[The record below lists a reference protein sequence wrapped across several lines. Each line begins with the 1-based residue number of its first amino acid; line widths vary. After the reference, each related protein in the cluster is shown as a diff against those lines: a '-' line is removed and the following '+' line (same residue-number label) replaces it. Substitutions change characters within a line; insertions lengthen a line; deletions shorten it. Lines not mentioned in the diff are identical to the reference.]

1 MNAKE
6 QEIQMIVQ
14 AVAQGQDISQFDAQS
29 INAAKSYTVSQAN
42 RINQMVNSTDLPA
55 NVTREMLRNELD
67 MYQGFADKLAEN
79 DPEYASAIDIAFMG
93 AGLYATA
100 KYGPMAAAKL
110 KTAGQATYGFG
121 KDMAGKAASA
131 MGGLGTK
138 AATAASG
145 AAGYASGVAGGA
157 TNFAQNVGD
166 RIRAAAPS
174 YYAQTRSGLSPLAR
188 NVRDV
193 AGAGV
198 QGVRDFGRGVTDN
211 FGRNRIGSAP
221 GMMGYNAPYS
231 AGQKTYGFG
240 KNVLGGIARLGRK
253 ALFRV

>member
-14 AVAQGQDISQFDAQS
+14 AVAQGQDLSQFDPSALS
-29 INAAKSYTVSQAN
+29 AAKNYVVSKAN
-42 RINQMVNSTDLPA
+42 ELNRMVNSADTPP
-55 NVTREMLRNELD
+55 NVTREMLRNELT
-67 MYQGFADKLAEN
+67 MYEGFADKLAED
-79 DPEYASAIDIAFMG
+79 DPMFAGMMDAALIG
-93 AGLYATA
+93 AGVYGAA

-121 KDMAGKAASA
+121 KDMAGKATSA

-138 AATAASG
+138 AATAASS
-145 AAGYASGVAGGA
+145 AAGYAAGATRGA

-166 RIRAAAPS
+166 RIRTAAPS

-193 AGAGV
+193 AEAGV

-211 FGRNRIGSAP
+211 FGANRIGSAP
-221 GMMGYNAPYS
+221 GMTGYNAPYA
-231 AGQKTYGFG
+231 AGQRTYGFG
-240 KNVLGGIARLGRK
+240 KNILGGLARLGRK
-253 ALFRV
+253 AFLRF

>member
-14 AVAQGQDISQFDAQS
+14 AVAQGQDLSQFDPAALS
-29 INAAKSYTVSQAN
+29 AAKNYVVAKAN
-42 RINQMVNSTDLPA
+42 ELNRMVNSADTPP
-55 NVTREMLRNELD
+55 NVTREMLRNELT
-67 MYQGFADKLAEN
+67 MYEGFADKLAED
-79 DPEYASAIDIAFMG
+79 DPMFAGMMDAALIG
-93 AGLYATA
+93 AGVYGAA

-157 TNFAQNVGD
+157 ASAVSDFASRGAEYGAP
-166 RIRAAAPS
+166 RA
-174 YYAQTRSGLSPLAR
+174 QQF
-188 NVRDV
+188 
-193 AGAGV
+193 AGAA
-198 QGVRDFGRGVTDN
+198 RDAFYGGPMGPQNLNT
-211 FGRNRIGSAP
+211 GNRP
-221 GMMGYNAPYS
+221 PFMNAMNTNAQRYG
-231 AGQKTYGFG
+231 AMAGNVGQKTYGFG
-240 KNVLGGIARLGRK
+240 KNVLGGLARLGRK
-253 ALFRV
+253 AFLRF